1 MHHLSPAV
9 IIKIF
14 QDKKFEKEGVLIIVA
29 LGMWEGF
36 KKSYII
42 YWMGQGKSYVCLQGG
57 WVGQKLVQNRH
68 T

>member
-29 LGMWEGF
+29 LGMREGF

-42 YWMGQGKSYVCLQGG
+42 HRVGFEKSYVCLQGG
-57 WVGQKLVQNRH
+57 WVGHKKAKNML